1 MGVYWLM
8 FLMPFLGSIRSYNVG
23 YDIKFIFNLFF
34 IVFFSILIG
43 FRYKVGGDWDS
54 YAYMQATYDIYQVR
68 EINFLHNDFLYFIL
82 LALSNQLNLDVW
94 FPNLICGLILVTG
107 VVAFCNQQRHYYLAL
122 LVCVPYLFI
131 VVGMGYSRQAAAI
144 GFIFFAL
151 SVLHNRK
158 VFLFLL
164 FIFFGSLFHKSCLIV
179 VPFGL
184 LAISGN
190 KRIFIFLGSLFLVL
204 GIVTYSQISEAV
216 QNYIG
221 DQANESRG
229 ALIRI
234 ILSVIP
240 SALILRYH
248 KLLLKDINAKAF
260 WRYFSLVPLFALPL
274 VPFASNLTDRLLL
287 YSIPIQAFCFS
298 RLDLLFDDY
307 VNRQLINF
315 LVVLIYCSVLFIWI
329 NFGAHSSYWIPYR
342 SFLFSA
348 TEIE

>member
-1 MGVYWLM
+1 M
-8 FLMPFLGSIRSYNVG
+8 FLIPILGSVRSYKVG
-23 YDIKFIFNLFF
+23 YDVKFISNLFF

-54 YAYMQATYDIYQVR
+54 YAYMHSAYDIYDVGQT
-68 EINFLHNDFLYFIL
+68 NFLHNDFLYFVLI
-82 LALSNQLNLDVW
+82 ALSNQLNLDVW

-122 LVCVPYLFI
+122 LICVPYLFI

-144 GFIFFAL
+144 GFVFFAVSL
-151 SVLHNRK
+151 LHNKK

-164 FIFFGSLFHKSCLIV
+164 AIFFGSLFHKSCLIV

-184 LAISGN
+184 MAISSN
-190 KRIFIFLGSLFLVL
+190 KKIFFFLGSLFIVL

-221 DQANESRG
+221 DRVNESRG
-229 ALIRI
+229 ALIRVV
-234 ILSVIP
+234 LSVLP
-240 SALILRYH
+240 SVLILRYH
-248 KLLLKDINAKAF
+248 RVLLKGLSTKDF

-287 YSIPIQAFCFS
+287 YTIPIQAFCFS
-298 RLDLLFDDY
+298 RLDLLFNDY
-307 VNRQLINF
+307 LNKQLINF
-315 LVVLIYCSVLFIWI
+315 VVVFIYFLVMFIWI
-329 NFGAHSSYWIPYR
+329 NFSAHSSYWIPYR
-342 SFLFSA
+342 SFLFSRPGM
-348 TEIE
+348 E